1 MLGVVCVHRKFQL
14 FCLNIRRVRA
24 FRRFY
29 DVFSIERRVTHTIE
43 LIFNSKNVINPN
55 INWSVVSVHRIF
67 ELLK

>member
-1 MLGVVCVHRKFQL
+1 MCTEILSCFGEIFVEL
-14 FCLNIRRVRA
+14 E
-24 FRRFY
+24 RFH
-29 DVFSIERRVTHTIE
+29 DFTNVFSIERRVTHTIE